1 MRGCPFCLYNQLKII
16 KSMGPIPLLSCY
28 CTFFNEEISNLGYKY
43 IEGEC
48 ENYVADKGG
57 DA

>member
-1 MRGCPFCLYNQLKII
+1 MRGCPFCRYNQLKII

-28 CTFFNEEISNLGYKY
+28 CTFFNEEISELVCEY
-43 IEGEC
+43 INGC
-48 ENYVADKGG
+48 ENYVAVSGG